1 MMNETTNSLFPV
13 SRISIDL
20 PQRFLYSVDLSVRI
34 GDINYGG
41 HLGNDAVLTLLQEA
55 RLQFLKSLGFTEQN
69 IDGLGIIM
77 VDAAV
82 LYKSESFHGDA
93 LRVDVAISDLHEYGC
108 DVVYRVTNRDT
119 GKEVVRA
126 KTGIVFFDYGRR
138 KIARVP
144 ALFAGRIGGGS

>member
-1 MMNETTNSLFPV
+1 M

-20 PQRFLYSVDLSVRI
+20 PQRFLYAVDLSVRI

-82 LYKSESFHGDA
+82 VYKSESFHGDA

-108 DVVYRVTNRDT
+108 DVVYRMTNRDT

-126 KTGIVFFDYGRR
+126 KTGIVFFDYGKR

-144 ALFAGRIGGGS
+144 ALFAARVGGGS